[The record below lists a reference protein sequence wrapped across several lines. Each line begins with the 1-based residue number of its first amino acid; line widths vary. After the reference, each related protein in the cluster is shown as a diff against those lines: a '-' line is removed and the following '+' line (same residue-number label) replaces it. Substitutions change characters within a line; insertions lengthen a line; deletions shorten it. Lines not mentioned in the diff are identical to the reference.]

1 MMQIDKLHDKL
12 EKQSRIV
19 YFYPHSGIGVRT
31 PTFTLVG
38 FYFWLGSSL
47 SKELI

>member
-1 MMQIDKLHDKL
+1 MMQIDKLQDKL
-12 EKQSRIV
+12 EKNLRLCIFIPIQGLGLGPPI
-19 YFYPHSGIGVRT
+19 
-31 PTFTLVG
+31 FTLVG